1 MYYNLSHTIYN
12 LKIITLS
19 PTIMILTYCFIGP
32 LPDYAIDTIY
42 QARLFY
48 KGLIYFIVSDIHS
61 PYVTELKYKYDV
73 RIVDY
78 HEVIDI
84 EFNNCV
90 NQCINKFCIVN
101 GLKGREK
108 LFIYSFE
115 RFFLLYRLMDQ
126 YQLSNVFF
134 LELDNLIYD
143 DPMVWETSFAS
154 NEMSYMYDNHGRG
167 ASGICFI
174 QNKDILLKFTEYCKH
189 FIATNTE
196 FLAEMFALHAFWEA
210 NKDRVQLLPIHWP
223 ADHVPKETHMTYDKY
238 QNTIF
243 DAAAL
248 GIYLGG
254 LDPYHT
260 NGVIVTGQ
268 KSVWS
273 AIDCTK
279 YEYKWIIDDN
289 NRKIPYVLHGDTW
302 IKINNLHIH
311 SKDLKSC
318 LSSQS

>member
-1 MYYNLSHTIYN
+1 
-12 LKIITLS
+12 
-19 PTIMILTYCFIGP
+19 MILTYCFIGP

-48 KGLIYFIVSDIHS
+48 KGIIYFIVSDIHS
-61 PYVTELKYKYDV
+61 PYVGELKYKYDV
-73 RIVDY
+73 TIIDY

-84 EFNNCV
+84 KFNNCV
-90 NQCINKFCIVN
+90 NQHFNKFAIVN
-101 GLKGREK
+101 GFKGREK

-115 RFFLLYRLMDQ
+115 RFFLLYHLMDQ

-143 DPMVWETSFAS
+143 DPTVWETSFAL
-154 NEMSYMYDNHGRG
+154 NEMSYMYENHTSCG
-167 ASGICFI
+167 SGICFI
-174 QNKDILLKFTEYCKH
+174 QNKEILSKFMELCMHY
-189 FIATNTE
+189 IATDTG
-196 FLAEMFALHAFWEA
+196 FLSEMAVLYQFWEA
-210 NKDRVQLLPIHWP
+210 NKDRVQLLPTHWP
-223 ADHVPKETHMTYDKY
+223 AHDVPKETYMNYDNY

-254 LDPYHT
+254 YDPYHT
-260 NGVIVTGQ
+260 NGIIVTGQ
-268 KSVWS
+268 KSKWS
-273 AIDCTK
+273 AINCTK
-279 YEYKWIIDDN
+279 YQYKWTIDDK

-318 LSSQS
+318 LSIQL

>member
-1 MYYNLSHTIYN
+1 MLST
-12 LKIITLS
+12 
-19 PTIMILTYCFIGP
+19 TIMILTYCFIGS

-48 KGLIYFIVSDIHS
+48 KGVIYFIVSDIHS
-61 PYVTELKYKYDV
+61 PHVAELKYKYDV
-73 RIVDY
+73 TIIDY
-78 HEVIDI
+78 NTMIDI

-90 NQCINKFCIVN
+90 NQYFDKFVIVPA
-101 GLKGREK
+101 LKGREK
-108 LFIYSFE
+108 LFIYAFE
-115 RFFLLYRLMDQ
+115 RFFLLYHLMDQ

-174 QNKDILLKFTEYCKH
+174 QNKDILLQFTEYCKH
-189 FIATNTE
+189 FIATNTV
-196 FLAEMFALHAFWEA
+196 FLDEMSALHEFWVA
-210 NKDRVQLLPIHWP
+210 NKDRVQLLPTHWP
-223 ADHVPKETHMTYDKY
+223 AADVPKETYMNYDNY

-260 NGVIVTGQ
+260 NGIIVTGQ
-268 KSVWS
+268 KSKWS
-273 AIDCTK
+273 AINCTQYK
-279 YEYKWIIDDN
+279 YKWIIDDK

-311 SKDLKSC
+311 SKNLKSC
-318 LSSQS
+318 LSNHL

>member
-1 MYYNLSHTIYN
+1 
-12 LKIITLS
+12 
-19 PTIMILTYCFIGP
+19 MILTYCFIGP

-48 KGLIYFIVSDIHS
+48 KDIIYFIVSDIHS
-61 PYVTELKYKYDV
+61 PYVAELKYKYDV
-73 RIVDY
+73 TIIDY
-78 HEVIDI
+78 HEVIDTG
-84 EFNNCV
+84 FNTYV
-90 NQCINKFCIVN
+90 NRYFNKFVIIN

-115 RFFLLYRLMDQ
+115 RFFLLYHLMNQ

-143 DPMVWETSFAS
+143 DPLLWENSFAS
-154 NEMSYMYDNHGRG
+154 NEMTYMYDNKGRC

-174 QNKDILLKFTEYCKH
+174 RNKEILLKFTEHCKQH
-189 FIATNTE
+189 IATNKV
-196 FLAEMFALHAFWEA
+196 FLAEMFALHEFWEA
-210 NKDRVQLLPIHWP
+210 NKDRVQLLPTHWP

-279 YEYKWIIDDN
+279 YEYKWIIDDK
-289 NRKIPYVLHGDTW
+289 NRKIPYVLHDNTW

-318 LSSQS
+318 LSIQS